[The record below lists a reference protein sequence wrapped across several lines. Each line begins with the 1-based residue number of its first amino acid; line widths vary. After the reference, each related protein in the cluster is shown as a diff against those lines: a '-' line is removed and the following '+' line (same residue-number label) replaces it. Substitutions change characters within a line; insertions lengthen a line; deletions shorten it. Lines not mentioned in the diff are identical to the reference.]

1 MAPYGQRAG
10 SAAALLGA
18 MQFACGAASGA
29 LVSLLDNGTALPM
42 VGTIALCSVAAFL
55 VLQFLALRLAPSPVQ
70 R

>member
-1 MAPYGQRAG
+1 
-10 SAAALLGA
+10 

-55 VLQFLALRLAPSPVQ
+55 VLQFLALRPVPSPVQ